1 MGFRSPVSIITDDV
15 SLFSFPL
22 SVFLPCLRTCAY
34 PRDEA
39 QAIWNMA
46 ASAKVAKSG
55 GSPRRAPSS
64 ASLHLSHLISSHL
77 SLGKPYQD
85 GDQCNDL
92 QRVQR
97 VQRRQVWV

>member
-1 MGFRSPVSIITDDV
+1 MSLSFL
-15 SLFSFPL
+15 SLFPFS
-22 SVFLPCLRTCAY
+22 SRVCALA
-34 PRDEA
+34 PT
-39 QAIWNMA
+39 
-46 ASAKVAKSG
+46 
-55 GSPRRAPSS
+55 PRRGPSHLEHGCERQGGQVGWLPAPRAQQRLLASS
-64 ASLHLSHLISSHL
+64 SHLISSHL

>member
-1 MGFRSPVSIITDDV
+1 
-15 SLFSFPL
+15 
-22 SVFLPCLRTCAY
+22 
-34 PRDEA
+34 
-39 QAIWNMA
+39 MA

-55 GSPRRAPSS
+55 GSSRRAPSS
-64 ASLHLSHLISSHL
+64 ASSLHLLISSHL